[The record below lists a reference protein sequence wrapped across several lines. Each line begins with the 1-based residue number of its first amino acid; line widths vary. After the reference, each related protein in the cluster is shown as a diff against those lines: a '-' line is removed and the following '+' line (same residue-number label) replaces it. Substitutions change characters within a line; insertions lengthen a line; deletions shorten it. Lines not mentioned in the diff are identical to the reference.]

1 MQTETINTQNIMK
14 KALLILSMLVISIM
28 ANAQGV
34 YTSVT
39 KMDKFDDVVWKK
51 QVKTLISITDST
63 IVIETKGQKAEE
75 YCFFE
80 EFTTQVGSREKPAN
94 IVSDVYGYEIQY
106 LTVKRSV
113 IDDHNLKAQKFKNIN
128 DSIARVDGVAALL
141 RNFQKELL
149 DGPTV
154 MFRTISKYHTDS
166 FFEYETDLVWVRFK
180 DGSRIIYNK

>member
-1 MQTETINTQNIMK
+1 MK

-51 QVKTLISITDST
+51 QVKTLISVTDTT

-75 YCFFE
+75 YHFFDD
-80 EFTTQVGSREKPAN
+80 FVARTGSREKPAN
-94 IVSDVYGYEIQY
+94 IIDDIYGYETQY
-106 LTVKRSV
+106 LTIKKSV
-113 IDDHNLKAQKFKNIN
+113 IDGLNLKAQKLKSLN
-128 DSIARVDGVAALL
+128 DSTARVDGANALL
-141 RNFQKELL
+141 QELQKSIQ

-154 MFRTISKYHTDS
+154 VFRTVSKYPTDS